1 MKILVSDKLSAK
13 GLEILQKERVGLEVA
28 VKTGLTPAELVK
40 EMPPYQG
47 LIVRSST
54 KVTAEIIA
62 AADNLKIIGRAGIGV
77 DNINLEAATMR
88 GIIVMNAPEG
98 NAITTAEHTIS
109 LMLAL
114 SRKIPQATSSIKG
127 KKWEKGKF
135 MGVEVFNKTLG
146 IIGLGRIGRLVAQ
159 RAQGLGMVT
168 IAYDP
173 YISSDMAQSLGAPL
187 VGFDELLARSDY
199 ITVHTPKTNET
210 AYLLGKKEFEK
221 MKKGVRIINCA
232 RGGIIDE
239 KALYEAMVSGKV
251 AGAALD
257 VFEQEPPGDNPLIEL
272 DAVICTPHLGAATEE
287 AQDNVAIE
295 IAQQMISFFKH
306 GEVKNAVNL
315 PSMNAELY
323 ARMGPYITLAEKLG
337 GLEAQLLEGGLKEV
351 KINYYGEIAELE
363 TRYLTASL
371 LKGLLEH
378 FIKERINLVNSAII
392 AKERGIKVTETILS
406 QTENYSSLIRLE
418 AITDK
423 ETGSVAGTLYGRRD
437 ARLVE
442 INNIPLEAILSGHM
456 LVFYNQDMPGVI
468 GKIGTILG
476 NNKINIAGMNLGRKT
491 IGGMA
496 TALVSVD
503 AEIPESVLA
512 EIRAWPIILYAKKV
526 KL

>member
-1 MKILVSDKLSAK
+1 M
-13 GLEILQKERVGLEVA
+13 
-28 VKTGLTPAELVK
+28 
-40 EMPPYQG
+40 
-47 LIVRSST
+47 
-54 KVTAEIIA
+54 
-62 AADNLKIIGRAGIGV
+62 
-77 DNINLEAATMR
+77 
-88 GIIVMNAPEG
+88 
-98 NAITTAEHTIS
+98 
-109 LMLAL
+109 
-114 SRKIPQATSSIKG
+114 
-127 KKWEKGKF
+127 
-135 MGVEVFNKTLG
+135 
-146 IIGLGRIGRLVAQ
+146 
-159 RAQGLGMVT
+159 
-168 IAYDP
+168 
-173 YISSDMAQSLGAPL
+173 
-187 VGFDELLARSDY
+187 
-199 ITVHTPKTNET
+199 
-210 AYLLGKKEFEK
+210 
-221 MKKGVRIINCA
+221 
-232 RGGIIDE
+232 
-239 KALYEAMVSGKV
+239 
-251 AGAALD
+251 
-257 VFEQEPPGDNPLIEL
+257 
-272 DAVICTPHLGAATEE
+272 
-287 AQDNVAIE
+287 
-295 IAQQMISFFKH
+295 
-306 GEVKNAVNL
+306 
-315 PSMNAELY
+315 
-323 ARMGPYITLAEKLG
+323 
-337 GLEAQLLEGGLKEV
+337 EGGLKEV